1 MRQAITATVKY
12 LLGFIA
18 LAVFGYLAFGSGP
31 TSDAKFVHAFKVA
44 GIVAVVE
51 VTILMFRP
59 APVDRLIFGANL
71 WLIVGGSAALLKQWW
86 VLRIYEDFDAVSMFA
101 TMLGVGI
108 VSTAFSR
115 AGFVGKLGHRAKVL
129 RASLILTGAVAIALL
144 SAIKFRGDVKYA
156 AIFPMIALSWLSRL
170 LRTSVSDE
178 A

>member
-1 MRQAITATVKY
+1 MRNAITAAVEY

-31 TSDAKFVHAFKVA
+31 ASDAKFLHAFKVA

-51 VTILMFRP
+51 VTILIFRP
-59 APVDRLIFGANL
+59 APVDRLILGANL

-86 VLRIYEDFDAVSMFA
+86 VLRIYEEFDAVSMFA
-101 TMLGVGI
+101 SMLGVGI
-108 VSTAFSR
+108 VATAFSK

-144 SAIKFRGDVKYA
+144 SAIYFRGNVWYA
-156 AIFPMIALSWLSRL
+156 AVLPVIALSWLGRL